1 MSRKKHDSV
10 FDDVLSNFDEAPD
23 DSGGA
28 SASGASGDT
37 AAKSGSRFLKRSTAI
52 SDQLT
57 GWREE
62 KVLQWVD
69 PALCRM
75 WQRHNRDYALLTED
89 NCRDLIDGI
98 RAQGRQ
104 EFPAIVRRLKGDG
117 RHAYEVIC
125 GARRHFAVTWLRAN
139 NYPQFKY
146 LIEARDL
153 SDEEAFRLS
162 DIENRERD
170 DISDFE
176 RARDYAEAIRLYYG
190 GKQKAMAA
198 RLEISEGWLSR
209 YLTLAK
215 LPKEVVSAFA
225 SIRDLRE
232 LHARTLKPLLA
243 NPNSREAV
251 LAEARVIASEQ
262 TRAGQGAGPE
272 PAQVIARLKGAVR
285 TPKPKPPVRRFRRAP
300 EEAGIIARRSGRK
313 TILELPETISR
324 ASAEAAFALFLDDH
338 FGKK

>member
-1 MSRKKHDSV
+1 MSRKKHESV
-10 FDDVLSNFDEAPD
+10 FDDVLSNFDESQSTTGD
-23 DSGGA
+23 G
-28 SASGASGDT
+28 SGDT
-37 AAKSGSRFLKRSTAI
+37 VAKPESRFLKRSTAI
-52 SDQLT
+52 ADRLT

-62 KVLQWVD
+62 KLLQWVD
-69 PALCRM
+69 PDLCRM
-75 WQRHNRDYALLTED
+75 WGRHNRDYALLNEE

-98 RAQGRQ
+98 RAQGKQ

-162 DIENRERD
+162 DIENRDRE

-176 RARDYAEAIRLYYG
+176 RARDYSEAIRLYYS

-198 RLEISEGWLSR
+198 RLEVSEGWLSR

-232 LHARTLKPLLA
+232 LHARTIKPLLA
-243 NPNSREAV
+243 NPRDREAV
-251 LAEARVIASEQ
+251 LAEARSIATQ
-262 TRAGQGAGPE
+262 QVRAREGQGDPVE
-272 PAQVIARLKGAVR
+272 PAQVVSRLKGAVR
-285 TPKPKPPVRRFRRAP
+285 APRPRPSVRRFRRAP
-300 EEAGIIARRSGRK
+300 EETGIIARRSGRK
-313 TILELPETISR
+313 TILELPENISR
-324 ASAEAAFALFLDDH
+324 ASAEGAFALFLDDR